1 MATDLTELVKLYAEL
16 IYLFFYPLFTV
27 VIVVYLN
34 LGVYSWLVIAAFLT
48 PPTVAWYYVL
58 KRRMERYLDA
68 LLKNQVEFWD
78 TDKLCEEYIELLTKK
93 KVD

>member
-1 MATDLTELVKLYAEL
+1 LATDLTELVKLYAEL
-16 IYLFFYPLFTV
+16 IYLFFYPLFIV

>member
-16 IYLFFYPLFTV
+16 IYLFFYPLFIV

-34 LGVYSWLVIAAFLT
+34 LGVYSWLVIAAFLM